1 MFESILIILLTIT
14 LAAML
19 VVTFAYSEDN
29 NTLKKEVL
37 SLNRTME
44 GKDIFKRH
52 EISNLI
58 YKQSRLREE
67 IKILKNDKF
76 LNEAMI
82 EGIQKEREE
91 LKKRIEELQFEKF
104 NKLMSEPCENPYK
117 DDLFKCHCGSED
129 FIELNR
135 SKFNGI
141 KGVPPYVELQIQCV
155 KCGGI
160 HKIKDEPYSDKYSYK
175 KSTD

>member
-14 LAAML
+14 LAAIL
-19 VVTFAYSEDN
+19 VFTFAYSEDN
-29 NTLKKEVL
+29 NKLKKEVL

-52 EISNLI
+52 EISNLL
-58 YKQSRLREE
+58 YKQSVLREE

-104 NKLMSEPCENPYK
+104 NKLMSEPCENPYNP
-117 DDLFKCHCGSED
+117 DLFKCHCGSED

-135 SKFNGI
+135 NGFKGI
-141 KGVPPYVELQIQCV
+141 KGVPPYVELEIQCV